1 MLSGARRDAET
12 LQVQLLGGLGVV
24 RGGVQRPLPASRK
37 TRGLIAYLAL
47 APRLCRR
54 EDLCDLLWE
63 DVSDPRRELRWS
75 LSKLRV
81 LLGPWLI
88 TSPDGIG
95 IASQRFTVDAATFR
109 DLAASARSGSDLT
122 EALALWRGEPLGNA
136 DVPGS
141 HRFHLWWAAQREA
154 LAELHRQLL
163 HERVDQLWTSPSDA
177 LVMARSLVALH
188 PLDEWGHA
196 RVAQALTRCGRRP
209 EARAY
214 MSTARKT
221 LSIDVGVPPAMVLTD
236 IPAEPD
242 EKPAPMVQRQ
252 VVARPK
258 IAVLPLEV
266 APRDDALQV
275 TAMHVVSALLLGLW
289 QSGLCEVTELDW
301 QLPDRRAS
309 VPDFSYVVRGSLTRL
324 DGGIRLSLHCL
335 DRRGTVLWFAR
346 FGPTQAAGSA
356 LAGWIGRAISGLQ
369 SLIQTTE
376 LRRVL
381 ESSGGRDR
389 NVGNLLRETFSLASS
404 LEPLA
409 NQRALALLDMVLN
422 EAPDDPL
429 GLALAAWCHVQRS
442 IYQWSANP
450 ESDRGDAERFA
461 QAATSQGAN
470 DPNCLTILGTTR
482 TMLSDQSS
490 ARALL
495 VRALELNPYAS
506 WAHARIGWV
515 DVYLGRPERA
525 ARHLRTSLSLAP
537 RDPGIFNT
545 MTALGIAYFIRGQH
559 SRAIEWMEKG
569 LALNPRAI
577 WINRNL
583 APAYVAAGRQP
594 EAERSVRALLDAYPK
609 LSVAAVL
616 DAMVMSRPTMIQI
629 ADGLARAGL
638 PNS

>member
-1 MLSGARRDAET
+1 MLSGARAET
-12 LQVQLLGGLGVV
+12 LQVRLLGSLEVV

-47 APRLCRR
+47 APHLCRR
-54 EDLCDLLWE
+54 EDLCDLLWD

-88 TSPDGIG
+88 TSPNGIG
-95 IASQRFTVDAATFR
+95 IAGEGFAVDAATFR
-109 DLAASARSGSDLT
+109 DLGAPARSGSDRT
-122 EALALWRGEPLGNA
+122 RALALWRGEPLGNA
-136 DVPGS
+136 DVPGA

-154 LAELHRQLL
+154 LTELHRQLL
-163 HERVDQLWTSPSDA
+163 HERVDQLWASPSDA
-177 LVMARSLVALH
+177 LVVARSLVALY

-196 RVAQALTRCGRRP
+196 RVAQALMRCGRRL
-209 EARAY
+209 EASAY
-214 MSTARKT
+214 MSTAREA
-221 LSIDVGVPPAMVLTD
+221 LSNDVDVPPAAVLTD
-236 IPAEPD
+236 IPAEPG
-242 EKPAPMVQRQ
+242 EKSPPIVQRQ
-252 VVARPK
+252 VVNRPK
-258 IAVLPLEV
+258 IAVLPLV
-266 APRDDALQV
+266 VVPQDDALQV
-275 TAMHVVSALLLGLW
+275 TAIHVVSDLLLGLW
-289 QSGLCEVTELDW
+289 QSGSCEVTELDW
-301 QLPDRRAS
+301 QLPDRGAPS
-309 VPDFSYVVRGSLTRL
+309 HFSYLVRGSLTRL
-324 DGGIRLSLHCL
+324 DGGIRLSLRCV
-335 DRRGTVLWFAR
+335 DGRRGTVLWFAR
-346 FGPTQAAGSA
+346 FGPNQTGGAA
-356 LAGWIGRAISGLQ
+356 LTEWIGRAISGIQ

-381 ESSGGRDR
+381 ESGGGRDR
-389 NVGNLLRETFSLASS
+389 NVGDLLRETFSLASS

-409 NQRALALLDMVLN
+409 NQQALALLDVVLD

-429 GLALAAWCHVQRS
+429 GLAMAAWCHVQRS

-461 QAATSQGAN
+461 QAAIRQGAN

-482 TMLSDQSS
+482 TMLADQSS

-515 DVYLGRPERA
+515 DGYLGRPERA
-525 ARHLRTSLSLAP
+525 ARHLQTSLRLAP

-545 MTALGIAYFIRGQH
+545 MTALGIAYFIRGAH

-569 LALNPRAI
+569 LALNPRAV

-583 APAYVAAGRQP
+583 APAYVAAGRQA
-594 EAERSVRALLDAYPK
+594 EAERSIRALVDAYPK
-609 LSVAAVL
+609 LSVAGVL

-629 ADGLARAGL
+629 ADGLARSGL

>member
-1 MLSGARRDAET
+1 MFSGARRDAET
-12 LQVQLLGGLGVV
+12 LQLRLLGGLELV

-54 EDLCDLLWE
+54 EDLCDLLWD

-95 IASQRFTVDAATFR
+95 IAGEGLTVDAATFR
-109 DLAASARSGSDLT
+109 DLAAPARWGSDLT

-136 DVPGS
+136 DVPGAR
-141 HRFHLWWAAQREA
+141 RFHLWWVAQREA
-154 LAELHRQLL
+154 LMELHRQLV
-163 HERVDQLWTSPSDA
+163 HERVDQLWASPGDA
-177 LVMARSLVALH
+177 LIVARTLVALY
-188 PLDEWGHA
+188 PFDEWGHA
-196 RVAQALTRCGRRP
+196 RVAQALTRCGRGL
-209 EARAY
+209 EADVY
-214 MSTARKT
+214 MSTARET
-221 LSIDVGVPPAMVLTD
+221 LSNDIGLPPAAILTD
-236 IPAEPD
+236 IPAEPV
-242 EKPAPMVQRQ
+242 EKMIRRQ

-266 APRDDALQV
+266 APGDDALQV
-275 TAMHVVSALLLGLW
+275 TAMHVASELVLGLW
-289 QSGLCEVTELDW
+289 QGGLCEVTDPDW
-301 QLPDRRAS
+301 QSSDRTAP
-309 VPDFSYVVRGSLTRL
+309 VPDFNYVVRGSLTRL
-324 DGGIRLSLHCL
+324 DGAIRLSLRCL
-335 DRRGTVLWFAR
+335 DGRLGSVLWFAR
-346 FGPTQAAGSA
+346 FGPIYTVGAA
-356 LAGWIGRAISGLQ
+356 LTGWIGRAISAIR

-376 LRRVL
+376 LGRALDGGR
-381 ESSGGRDR
+381 GRDR
-389 NVGNLLRETFSLASS
+389 NVEDLLRETFSLASS
-404 LEPLA
+404 LEPVA
-409 NQRALALLDMVLN
+409 NQRALALLDTVLG

-450 ESDRGDAERFA
+450 ENDRGDAERFA

-482 TMLSDQSS
+482 TMLADQGG

-495 VRALELNPYAS
+495 ARALELNPYAS

-515 DVYLGRPERA
+515 DVYLGRPKRA
-525 ARHLRTSLSLAP
+525 AHHLRTSLRLAP

-545 MTALGIAYFIRGQH
+545 MTALGIAYFISGQQR
-559 SRAIEWMEKG
+559 SAIEWMEKG

-583 APAYVAAGRQP
+583 APAYVAAGRQAD
-594 EAERSVRALLDAYPK
+594 AERSVRALLDAYPK

-616 DAMVMSRPTMIQI
+616 DAMVMSRPTMVQI
-629 ADGLARAGL
+629 ADGLSRAGL